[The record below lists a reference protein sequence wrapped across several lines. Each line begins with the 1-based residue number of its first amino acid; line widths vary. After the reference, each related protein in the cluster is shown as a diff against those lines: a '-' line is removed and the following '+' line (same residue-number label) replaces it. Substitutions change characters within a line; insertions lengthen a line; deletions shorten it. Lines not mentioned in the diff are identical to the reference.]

1 MTQPVEIRFA
11 TEADNAAITAI
22 YGEAVANGTGSF
34 ELEGPSETEM
44 AARFA
49 SLKAGNFPFFVAE
62 RDGAVIGFAYA
73 GPYRERPAYRFTVQ
87 DAIYLAP
94 EARGQGIGRLLLTAL
109 IAEAGR
115 RGFRQMIGIVGN
127 SQNHASIGLHRSLG
141 FEEVGTL
148 RNVGWKHGRW
158 LDTVFAQLILG
169 EGAEEPPS
177 EG

>member
-1 MTQPVEIRFA
+1 MTHSVEIRFA
-11 TEADNAAITAI
+11 TEADISAITAI

-34 ELEGPSETEM
+34 ELEGPSEAEM

-62 RDGAVIGFAYA
+62 RGGAVVGFAYA

-94 EARGQGIGRLLLTAL
+94 DARGQGIGKRLLTAL
-109 IAEAGR
+109 VAEAAR
-115 RGFRQMIGIVGN
+115 RGFRQMVGIVGD
-127 SQNHASIGLHRSLG
+127 SENHASVELHRSLG
-141 FEEVGTL
+141 FEAVGVL

-158 LDTVFAQLILG
+158 LDTVFTQLILG
-169 EGAEEPPS
+169 SGADEPPA